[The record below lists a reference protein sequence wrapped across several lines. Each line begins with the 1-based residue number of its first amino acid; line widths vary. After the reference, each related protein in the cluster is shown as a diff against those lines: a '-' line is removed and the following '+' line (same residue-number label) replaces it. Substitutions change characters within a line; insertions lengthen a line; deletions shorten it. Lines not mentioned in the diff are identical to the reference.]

1 MRPQLEEQLKAAQD
15 GYEQLES
22 GKLTAGSEFA
32 QASAQIVSGQSQLD
46 AAKAEFEQARDQA
59 LEKADI
65 SGVVTQEMISQ
76 ILTAQNFN
84 MPAGYLDSESG
95 QQYLVKVGE
104 QYGSIEEL
112 QDSVLFSIG
121 TEGIGDIRLSDVA
134 SVEQTSNAGEAY
146 AKVNGNEGV
155 VLSFQKQSTA
165 STATVSQR
173 INEAIG
179 KLQSENPDLHI
190 IPLMDQGDYI
200 NMIIQS
206 VLQNLI
212 LGGILAI
219 LVLALFLR
227 DVKPT
232 VIIAFSIPISVLFA
246 MVLMY
251 FTDITL
257 NIISLSVPR
266 LGGRYAGG

>member
-1 MRPQLEEQLKAAQD
+1 M
-15 GYEQLES
+15 
-22 GKLTAGSEFA
+22 
-32 QASAQIVSGQSQLD
+32 
-46 AAKAEFEQARDQA
+46 
-59 LEKADI
+59 
-65 SGVVTQEMISQ
+65 
-76 ILTAQNFN
+76 
-84 MPAGYLDSESG
+84 
-95 QQYLVKVGE
+95 
-104 QYGSIEEL
+104 
-112 QDSVLFSIG
+112 
-121 TEGIGDIRLSDVA
+121 
-134 SVEQTSNAGEAY
+134 
-146 AKVNGNEGV
+146 

-257 NIISLSVPR
+257 NIISLSGLA
-266 LGGRYAGG
+266 LGVGMLVDNSIVVIEKI

>member
-1 MRPQLEEQLKAAQD
+1 MKTTKWAVVGP
-15 GYEQLES
+15 
-22 GKLTAGSEFA
+22 GS
-32 QASAQIVSGQSQLD
+32 VSYTHLD
-46 AAKAEFEQARDQA
+46 VYKRQ
-59 LEKADI
+59 
-65 SGVVTQEMISQ
+65 
-76 ILTAQNFN
+76 
-84 MPAGYLDSESG
+84 
-95 QQYLVKVGE
+95 
-104 QYGSIEEL
+104 L

-121 TEGIGDIRLSDVA
+121 TEGIGDIRLADVA
-134 SVEQTSNAGEAY
+134 SVEQASNAGEAY
-146 AKVNGNEGV
+146 AKGNGNEGV

-246 MVLMY
+246 MVLMRC
-251 FTDITL
+251 
-257 NIISLSVPR
+257 V
-266 LGGRYAGG
+266 